1 VEAKPVEGRKI
12 LLLEL
17 LLLTL
22 KQEREIEER
31 LQLEE
36 KVVEE
41 GAQPYLDQLTTEVG
55 ADPPQ
60 RLAAD
65 LYLERL
71 QEEQIRVE
79 SFQQH
84 LLP

>member
-1 VEAKPVEGRKI
+1 MLAVEAKPVEDRKI

-17 LLLTL
+17 LLLML

-41 GAQPYLDQLTTEVG
+41 GAQPCLRSSGMKDGTRST
-55 ADPPQ
+55 ACK
-60 RLAAD
+60 
-65 LYLERL
+65 
-71 QEEQIRVE
+71 
-79 SFQQH
+79 H
-84 LLP
+84 

>member
-1 VEAKPVEGRKI
+1 MLAVEAKPVEGRKI

-41 GAQPYLDQLTTEVG
+41 GAQPY
-55 ADPPQ
+55 
-60 RLAAD
+60 
-65 LYLERL
+65 
-71 QEEQIRVE
+71 
-79 SFQQH
+79 
-84 LLP
+84 